1 LRKEQSVAKYV
12 LIEFDNDQDAD
23 KLIGAID
30 IWSSRLS
37 EMLHEELEEPK
48 VIAEFKKPTQFCEHT
63 HNDRLR
69 QRKGMETGQ
78 RFGWLV
84 CGICKKPTRGGGQII
99 FNLLEAEKKPW
110 NKIFKLH
117 VRCEY
122 MGVEPKGNRRL

>member
-84 CGICKKPTRGGGQII
+84 CGICKKP
-99 FNLLEAEKKPW
+99 W